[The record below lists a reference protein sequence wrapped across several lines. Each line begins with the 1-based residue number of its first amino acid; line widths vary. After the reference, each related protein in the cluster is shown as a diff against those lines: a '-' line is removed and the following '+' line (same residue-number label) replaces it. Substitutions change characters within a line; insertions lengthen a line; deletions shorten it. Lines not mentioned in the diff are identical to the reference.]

1 MGLLETLQVP
11 ANELD
16 IFVRSVEIAA
26 YIPGRIRL
34 YSKKLV
40 GDPQLENKVKNTLSA
55 YREIKEV
62 SINTSTGS
70 ILIIY
75 EPEVLRRNS
84 ELRKAEA
91 YIASHAR
98 RK

>member
-1 MGLLETLQVP
+1 MSIADTLQIP
-11 ANELD
+11 TTKLD
-16 IFVRSVEIAA
+16 LIIRNVEIAS